1 MREKGHVVT
10 LSREA
15 GLFYISSLIVCLF
28 YGVFTAWEA
37 D

>member
-1 MREKGHVVT
+1 MHEKGHVVT

-15 GLFYISSLIVCLF
+15 GLSYISSLIVSLLC
-28 YGVFTAWEA
+28 GVFTAWEA